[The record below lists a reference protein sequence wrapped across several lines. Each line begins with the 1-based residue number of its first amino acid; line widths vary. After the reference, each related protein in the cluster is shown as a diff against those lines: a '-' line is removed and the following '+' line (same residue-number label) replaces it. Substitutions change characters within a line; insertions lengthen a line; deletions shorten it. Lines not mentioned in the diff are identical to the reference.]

1 MTGSSTFLTPAR
13 PRVLV
18 RTTLEP
24 CAVRTVRVG
33 RVAAAVE
40 GRDAGVDAGIAG
52 GRFRLGSATCGKWA
66 AGSDSAGI
74 VAGSGLASIS
84 PRIAS
89 TIVTTYGTANEV
101 AQARANQNRMR
112 RVPSPLIPN
121 VPEVPEPCAPAAAG
135 LSRLSTSHIP
145 C

>member
-89 TIVTTYGTANEV
+89 AIVTTYGTAKEI
-101 AQARANQNRMR
+101 AHTRANQNRIR
-112 RVPSPLIPN
+112 RVPRLLMPNAPEWSPP
-121 VPEVPEPCAPAAAG
+121 
-135 LSRLSTSHIP
+135 
-145 C
+145 